1 MGGDPDGGDH
11 RHRRGDQVA
20 GVKVFLGQRAWLV
33 QRASALT
40 LLLLLALGAAL
51 LLPGPAL
58 THERWHALATSTY
71 GAVIIVLFFVALS
84 LHGWVGAR
92 DIVLDY
98 VHSPAARLSVLA
110 IVAAILFAV
119 VIRVALTM
127 AAHLSLVS

>member
-1 MGGDPDGGDH
+1 M
-11 RHRRGDQVA
+11 
-20 GVKVFLGQRAWLV
+20 KVFLGQRAWLV

-40 LLLLLALGAAL
+40 LLLLVALGAAL
-51 LLPGPAL
+51 LLLGPAL
-58 THERWHALATSTY
+58 NHERWHALATSAH
-71 GAVIIVLFFVALS
+71 GAVIIVLFFAALS

-98 VHSPAARLSVLA
+98 VPSTAARLSVLS

-127 AAHLSLVS
+127 AAHLSPVS

>member
-1 MGGDPDGGDH
+1 M
-11 RHRRGDQVA
+11 R
-20 GVKVFLGQRAWLV
+20 VFLGQRAWLV

-40 LLLLLALGAAL
+40 LLLLMALGAAL
-51 LLPGPAL
+51 LLLGPPL
-58 THERWHALATSTY
+58 TYERWHALATGTH
-71 GAVIIVLFFVALS
+71 GAVIIVLFFAALS

-98 VHSPAARLSVLA
+98 VHSLPARLSVLA

-127 AAHLSLVS
+127 AAHLSPVS